1 MIRPDLIIF
10 DCDGVLVDSE
20 VLSCRCL
27 SETLAIYGLELG
39 LDQALD
45 LFLGRSVTAVFQHYL
60 AMGRVIPAQFTA
72 ELRAAVRAAF
82 VSSLGP
88 IEGVKSVLEN
98 LRVPHCV
105 ASSSDV
111 DRVSFSL
118 ALTGLAPHFDTRLY
132 TSQMVAHGKPAP
144 DLFLYAAERMQ
155 VDPHRALVIEDS
167 VSGVTAGKAA
177 GMTVWGFVGGSHY
190 RSRDGQS
197 ILREAGG
204 DRGFG
209 RVTDFLRT
217 GRGGLYGS
225 NRQRENPS

>member
-10 DCDGVLVDSE
+10 DCDGVLIDSE

-27 SETLAIYGLELG
+27 SETLAAHGIDLG
-39 LDQALD
+39 VDQALD
-45 LFLGRSVTAVFQHYL
+45 LFLGRSVTAVLQHYQAL
-60 AMGRVIPAQFTA
+60 GRAIPGQFAA
-72 ELRAAVRAAF
+72 ELKAGVRAAF

-88 IEGVKSVLEN
+88 IEGVKSVLEG
-98 LRVPHCV
+98 LRIPHCV

-132 TSQMVAHGKPAP
+132 TSQMVPRGKPAP

-167 VSGVTAGKAA
+167 VSGVKAGKAA

-190 RSRDGQS
+190 QSRDGKA
-197 ILREAGG
+197 ILREAGA
-204 DRGFG
+204 DRVFG
-209 RVTDFLRT
+209 RMADFWRTD
-217 GRGGLYGS
+217 
-225 NRQRENPS
+225 RQAD